1 MVNEEKIKVAV
12 MFKCPICNRTFSI
25 TLPSNLYTRVMLR
38 GITKEHIQDILKD
51 YPASKR
57 EAFISGVCNDCFDAL
72 FADFEDIE
80 CLDQGQ

>member
-1 MVNEEKIKVAV
+1 MVSEDKIKVAV
-12 MFKCPICNRTFSI
+12 MFKCPICNKTFSI

-51 YPASKR
+51 YPEGKR
-57 EAFISGVCNDCFDAL
+57 EAFISGVCNQCYDSL

-80 CLDQGQ
+80 CLDQNR